1 MYRLHHGRFED
12 KMNIIEQ
19 LEKEQINKL
28 TENKAIPAF
37 RAGDTVR
44 VLVKVIEG
52 TRERT
57 QTYEGV
63 VIAKK
68 NRGISSS
75 FKVRKI
81 SNGEGVERL
90 FHLYSPNIQI
100 EVVKHGKVRRAK
112 LYYLRERTGKSARI
126 AEKKRIENSEN
137 SEA

>member
-1 MYRLHHGRFED
+1 
-12 KMNIIEQ
+12 MNIIEQ
-19 LEKEQINKL
+19 IEKEQIKKL
-28 TENKAIPAF
+28 TENKAIPVF
-37 RAGDTVR
+37 RSGDTVK
-44 VLVKVIEG
+44 VSVKVIEG
-52 TRERT
+52 SRERM
-57 QTYEGV
+57 QTYEGG

-68 NRGISSS
+68 NRGINSS

-126 AEKKRIENSEN
+126 AEKKRIEDAETTV
-137 SEA
+137 A

>member
-1 MYRLHHGRFED
+1 
-12 KMNIIEQ
+12 MNIIEQ
-19 LEKEQINKL
+19 IEKEQIKKL

-37 RAGDTVR
+37 RSGDTVK
-44 VLVKVIEG
+44 VFVKVIEG
-52 TRERT
+52 SRERM

-68 NRGISSS
+68 NRGINSS

-126 AEKKRIENSEN
+126 AEKKRIEDAEPSV
-137 SEA
+137 A

>member
-1 MYRLHHGRFED
+1 
-12 KMNIIEQ
+12 MNIIEQ
-19 LEKEQINKL
+19 IEKDQIKKL
-28 TENKAIPAF
+28 TEKKTIPSF
-37 RAGDTVR
+37 RSGDTVR
-44 VLVKVIEG
+44 VLIKVIEG
-52 TRERT
+52 SRERT

-126 AEKKRIENSEN
+126 AEKKRIEDTKN